1 MLKGKLLLNKNY
13 KSIEKLV
20 EKIVEI
26 VNKEIKKASFD
37 KTYLG
42 VVVSKQKEKTY
53 TIRYMDADRPF
64 TTKYNDSLKAG
75 DTVHVVLPMG
85 SEKNK
90 FLLEDVKRY

>member
-1 MLKGKLLLNKNY
+1 MERKLLLNKNY
-13 KSIEKLV
+13 KTIEKLV

-26 VNKEIKKASFD
+26 ANREVNKASFD
-37 KTYLG
+37 KTYIG

-75 DTVHVVLPMG
+75 DTVHVVLPLG
-85 SEKNK
+85 SEVNK
-90 FLLEDVKRY
+90 FLLEDVKKY

>member
-1 MLKGKLLLNKNY
+1 MNKNY
-13 KSIEKLV
+13 TSIEKLV

-75 DTVHVVLPMG
+75 DTVHVVFPLG
-85 SEKNK
+85 SEVNK
-90 FLLEDVKRY
+90 FLLEDIRKY